1 MKKLPSTTTIYD
13 LSKECSQTPEIMENL
28 GFGPANET
36 GMLQTSGRLMTLK
49 KGCEQKNI
57 SYEDAKKA
65 FREAGIEF
73 VDEEALKD

>member
-1 MKKLPSTTTIYD
+1 MKKLSNTTTIYE

-28 GFGPANET
+28 GFGPAMKT
-36 GMLQTSGRLMTLK
+36 GMLQTAGRFMTLR

>member
-1 MKKLPSTTTIYD
+1 MKKLSNTTTIYE

-28 GFGPANET
+28 GFGPANKT
-36 GMLQTSGRLMTLK
+36 GMIQSAGRFMTLE
-49 KGCEQKNI
+49 KGCEQKKI

-73 VDEEALKD
+73 VDEETGK